1 VSQLLPYPDQLV
13 NGTIPDANAVMR
25 DHEHVRTFLNG
36 KNLGADNIEDGGIT
50 ASLIADGAVL
60 LDEPGSVSREN
71 IADDAIG
78 PDQIAP
84 GAVGIGDVVGWG
96 ATKKK
101 PTSVTMPV
109 GTWNNTIINTD
120 SLTGLHLVIANIVF
134 EANNVD
140 ESAVNITL
148 QMTRS
153 GDDWVC
159 PGNPKMTIRHNNVN
173 EKDDASIVHQCVA
186 QFNGQSM
193 AVNGYVSQGGTVAR
207 AESTITAIRIGGPSS
222 LVTYGEAD

>member
-1 VSQLLPYPDQLV
+1 MENWNQV
-13 NGTIPDANAVMR
+13 GTW
-25 DHEHVRTFLNG
+25 LNSG
-36 KNLGADNIEDGGIT
+36 NIGADNIEPGSLT
-50 ASLIADGAVL
+50 ANLFADGAVL

-101 PTSVTMPV
+101 PSNVTMPV

-134 EANNVD
+134 EANNVN

-159 PGNPKMTIRHNNVN
+159 PGNPKTTIRHSNVN

-186 QFNGQSM
+186 QFNGQTM
-193 AVNGYVSQGGTVAR
+193 AVNGYVSQGGTVVR

>member
-1 VSQLLPYPDQLV
+1 MSQIPPYPDQIA
-13 NGTIPDANAVMR
+13 NGQIPDAHAVLR
-25 DHEHVRTFLNG
+25 NWEHVRTWLNG

-84 GAVGIGDVVGWG
+84 GAVGINDVVGWG
-96 ATKKK
+96 QTVKK
-101 PTSVTMPV
+101 TGNGNMPNQS
-109 GTWNNTIINTD
+109 WNNTIIATN
-120 SLTGLHLVIANIVF
+120 SLNGLHLVIANIVF
-134 EANNVD
+134 EAPSGV
-140 ESAVNITL
+140 SWVNITIQL
-148 QMTRS
+148 QRMT
-153 GDDWVC
+153 DNWIA
-159 PGNPKMTIRHNNVN
+159 PGNPKATIRQGTGGDR
-173 EKDDASIVHQCVA
+173 DDVTLVHQCVA
-186 QFNGQSM
+186 QFNNQHM
-193 AVNGYVSQGGTVAR
+193 IVNGYCSVKDVIAR